1 MDNSVAPGSD
11 TVKLF
16 DAGREQVFDSMA
28 PHWDSMAPPVPPEKI
43 RELIAIADVKDKT
56 VLDVGAGTGILVAAG
71 LAAGPSKW
79 IACDLS
85 REMLKILET
94 KFNNE
99 LNGGFIPATGPQL
112 LLLHA
117 DVHSLPL
124 KPASVG
130 RVICHNV
137 FPHFHQP
144 KAALAGLFRVLRP
157 GGLLVIN
164 HFAGREFI
172 NQVHRSAPHSILHMD
187 LLVPAEE
194 AAERLREAGFTV
206 TGVVDSPDLYRIT
219 AVRPVDGDRDGSG
232 L

>member
-1 MDNSVAPGSD
+1 MDNYAAPGSNSG
-11 TVKLF
+11 KSF

-28 PHWDSMAPPVPPEKI
+28 PHWDSMAPPVPPEKVQ
-43 RELIAIADVKDKT
+43 ELIALADVKGKT

-71 LAAGPSKW
+71 LAAGPRQW

-85 REMLKILET
+85 KEMLKVLKA
-94 KFNNE
+94 KFKNRF
-99 LNGGFIPATGPQL
+99 NGDFVPAAGPQL

-124 KPASVG
+124 ESASVD
-130 RVICHNV
+130 RVICHNA
-137 FPHFHQP
+137 FPHFHRP
-144 KAALAGLFRVLRP
+144 KAALAQLFRVLRP

-187 LLVPAEE
+187 MLVPAEE
-194 AAERLREAGFTV
+194 AAEWLMEVGFTV
-206 TGVVDSPDLYRIT
+206 TGAVDSRQLYRIT
-219 AVRPVDGDRDGSG
+219 AVRPADGDTDGSEP
-232 L
+232 

>member
-1 MDNSVAPGSD
+1 MDNFAVPGSNSGK
-11 TVKLF
+11 TF
-16 DAGREQVFDSMA
+16 DAGREQVFDRMA
-28 PHWDSMAPPVPPEKI
+28 PRWDIMIPPVSPEKI
-43 RELIAIADVKDKT
+43 RELIAVADVNGKT

-71 LAAGPSKW
+71 LALGAGQW

-85 REMLKILET
+85 AEMLKILEA
-94 KFNNE
+94 KFVSTA
-99 LNGGFIPATGPQL
+99 GQQL
-112 LLLHA
+112 SLLHA

-124 KPASVG
+124 EPASVD
-130 RVICHNV
+130 RVICLNA

-144 KAALAGLFRVLRP
+144 RAALAGLFRVLRP

-164 HFAGREFI
+164 HFDGREFI
-172 NQVHRSAPHSILHMD
+172 NQMHRSAPHSILHMD

-194 AAERLREAGFTV
+194 AAEWLREAGFTV
-206 TGVVDSPDLYRIT
+206 TGLVDSPDLYRIT